1 MIATVGVE
9 GTDAFDGLS
18 RSYNYLFSRPWY
30 VVWMSCVI
38 LFIGGCTLFGVRWL
52 AGQAEYL
59 TLMSFGSGAS
69 PSTLNTFQTVNPVD
83 PVFTHNLLQFSRG
96 IITLAVNA
104 FAHSFFWVAATI
116 MFLLLRKSVDAT
128 PLDQLT
134 EDRQSTLGELP
145 IVGMAAAER
154 REQEATP
161 RTGE

>member
-1 MIATVGVE
+1 
-9 GTDAFDGLS
+9 
-18 RSYNYLFSRPWY
+18 
-30 VVWMSCVI
+30 
-38 LFIGGCTLFGVRWL
+38 
-52 AGQAEYL
+52 
-59 TLMSFGSGAS
+59 
-69 PSTLNTFQTVNPVD
+69 
-83 PVFTHNLLQFSRG
+83 
-96 IITLAVNA
+96 VNA